1 MTREMQKKKKDK
13 ITGKKSDNDKTDMG
27 RKPPMKQ
34 NLICQDSVD
43 SKDAILL
50 SNALELAVK
59 D

>member
-34 NLICQDSVD
+34 NLIC
-43 SKDAILL
+43 
-50 SNALELAVK
+50 
-59 D
+59 